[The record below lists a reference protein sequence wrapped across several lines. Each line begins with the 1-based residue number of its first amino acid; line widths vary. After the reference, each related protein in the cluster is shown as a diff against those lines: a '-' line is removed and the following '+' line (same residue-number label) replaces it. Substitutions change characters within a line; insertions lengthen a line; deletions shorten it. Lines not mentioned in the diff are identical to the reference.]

1 MLDCPTGLTAGAGAA
16 QEEKRVSDA
25 VTNAETGSEAVAVAL
40 ELLSREDPRDCL
52 QRLAHLL
59 GHLPGFCYIV
69 DRDLRFV
76 SSIGAGLAPLELR
89 PNQLVG
95 THLLDLWGTKDPD
108 YEPHMCHKQALLGLS
123 QTYQDVCLG
132 RSLEYQLGPLRGDD
146 GAIVGVIGVGFDVT
160 EREQAKQRQAYL
172 TEQLR
177 QAQKLEDIGR
187 LAGGVAHDFNNL
199 LTAIMGHLTLAEEQ
213 CPAGSPIVAHLAACN
228 RAVDSAATLTRQ
240 LLAFGRKQ
248 VISPRSINLS
258 RLIVG
263 MEGMLGRLIGESI
276 QLKTSFDAELWN
288 VKADPG
294 QLEQVLVNLV
304 VNARDA
310 ILDHGTIEVHTRNL
324 PAHAC
329 GADLP
334 STLGAADY
342 VVLSVHDTGRGMS
355 DVVRS
360 KLFEPF
366 FTTKERGEGTGLGL
380 ATVYGAAQQNG
391 GAVAVESRL
400 GAGSTFHIY
409 LPRHSSA
416 EESDYPKPRAV
427 DEVPKGGTETILLV
441 EDEPIVLELADCTLE
456 QLGYTV
462 LACSGADEALRA
474 LASHPGPIHLLLTD
488 VVMPRMNGKELAAR
502 VTALRPGISVLFTSG
517 YGEKIIAKEGVLE
530 LGVNFIGKPYR
541 PIELAKTVR
550 CVLDRRTEA
559 LAGQTSEVA

>member
-1 MLDCPTGLTAGAGAA
+1 LTDARTNVDAG
-16 QEEKRVSDA
+16 SD
-25 VTNAETGSEAVAVAL
+25 AVAVAL

-59 GHLPGFCYIV
+59 GHMPGFCYIV

-76 SSIGAGLAPLELR
+76 SSIGAGLAPLELQ

-95 THLLDLWGTKDPD
+95 TQLLDLWGTRDFD
-108 YEPHMCHKQALLGLS
+108 YEPYVCHRRALEGS
-123 QTYQDVCLG
+123 GQTYQDVCLG
-132 RSLEYQLGPLRGDD
+132 RSLEYQLGPLRAAD
-146 GAIVGVIGVGFDVT
+146 GSITGVIGVGFDVT
-160 EREQAKQRQAYL
+160 EREQAKHREAHL
-172 TEQLR
+172 TGQLR

-199 LTAIMGHLTLAEEQ
+199 LTAIMGHLTLAAEQ
-213 CPAGSPIVAHLAACN
+213 CAPDSQILDHLSACN

-248 VISPRSINLS
+248 VISPRSINLTTLLS
-258 RLIVG
+258 G
-263 MEGMLGRLIGESI
+263 MEGMLRRLIGESI
-276 QLKTSFDAELWN
+276 QLDTQFDPELWN

-310 ILDHGTIEVHTRNL
+310 IADHGLIEVRTAKL
-324 PAHAC
+324 HAQA
-329 GADLP
+329 GSTGLP
-334 STLGAADY
+334 SSLGPGDY
-342 VVLSVHDTGRGMS
+342 VVLSVRDTGRGMS

-391 GAVAVESRL
+391 GAVTVESKL
-400 GAGSTFHIY
+400 GQGSTFHIY
-409 LPRHSSA
+409 LPRHAGA
-416 EESDYPKPRAV
+416 EEADSPRARIV
-427 DEVPKGGTETILLV
+427 EEVPAGGNETILLV
-441 EDEPIVLELADCTLE
+441 EDEPIVLEIADCTLQ

-462 LACSGADEALRA
+462 LACSGADEALRT
-474 LASHPGPIHLLLTD
+474 LASHTDPIHLLVTD

-517 YGEKIIAKEGVLE
+517 YGEKIIAKEGVLD
-530 LGVNFIGKPYR
+530 LGVNFVEKPYR
-541 PIELAKTVR
+541 PVELAKKVR
-550 CVLDRRTEA
+550 CVLDRRAET
-559 LAGQTSEVA
+559 LVPSGHSEVA

>member
-1 MLDCPTGLTAGAGAA
+1 VTEAHTKVDPT
-16 QEEKRVSDA
+16 SDA
-25 VTNAETGSEAVAVAL
+25 VAIAL
-40 ELLSREDPRDCL
+40 ELLQKEDPNDSV

-59 GHLPGFCYIV
+59 GHLPGFCYVV
-69 DRDLRFV
+69 DQKLRFV
-76 SSIGAGLAPLELR
+76 SSIGAGLAPLELK

-95 THLLDLWGTKDPD
+95 TELLDLWGTRDPE
-108 YEPHMCHKQALLGLS
+108 YEPHACHLRALAGHA

-132 RSLEYQLGPLRGDD
+132 RSLEYQLGPLRGPD
-146 GAIVGVIGVGFDVT
+146 GTITGVIGVGFDVT
-160 EREQAKQRQAYL
+160 EREQAKQRQAHL

-187 LAGGVAHDFNNL
+187 LAGGIAHDFNNL
-199 LTAIMGHLTLAEEQ
+199 LTAIMGHLTLAEEH
-213 CPAGSPIVAHLAACN
+213 CPEASALRDHLLACN

-248 VISPRSINLS
+248 VISPRSINLTA
-258 RLIVG
+258 LIG
-263 MEGMLGRLIGESI
+263 GIEGMLGRLIGESI
-276 QLKTSFDAELWN
+276 HLETRFDQELWN

-310 ILDHGTIEVHTRNL
+310 IEDHGKIEVSTSNL
-324 PAHAC
+324 AADAC
-329 GADLP
+329 GAQLP
-334 STLGAADY
+334 STLGPADY
-342 VVLSVHDTGRGMS
+342 VVLTVRDTGRGMS

-391 GAVAVESRL
+391 GAVAVESKL
-400 GAGSTFHIY
+400 GAGSTFSIY
-409 LPRHSSA
+409 LPRYA
-416 EESDYPKPRAV
+416 GAPETEYPARRPVEKAAA
-427 DEVPKGGTETILLV
+427 GGNETILLV

-462 LACSGADEALRA
+462 LACAGADEALRT
-474 LASHPGPIHLLLTD
+474 LADYAGPIHLLLTD

-502 VTALRPGISVLFTSG
+502 VSALRPGISVLFTSG
-517 YGEKIIAKEGVLE
+517 YGEKIIAKEGVLDP
-530 LGVNFIGKPYR
+530 GVNFIGKPYR
-541 PIELAKTVR
+541 PVELAKTVR
-550 CVLDRRTEA
+550 CVLDRRAEA
-559 LAGQTSEVA
+559 LRVPSDHSEVA